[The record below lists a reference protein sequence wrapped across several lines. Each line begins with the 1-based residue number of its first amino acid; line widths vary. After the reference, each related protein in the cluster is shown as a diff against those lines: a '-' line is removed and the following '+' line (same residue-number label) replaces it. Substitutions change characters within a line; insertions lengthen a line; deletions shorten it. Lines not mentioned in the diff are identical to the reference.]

1 MVTVISFII
10 TLGVLI
16 FVHEFG
22 HFIIAK
28 TFGVKVLKFSLGFG
42 NKLLSRQWGETE
54 YLLSAFPLG
63 GYVKMYG
70 EEPGE
75 EVADID
81 RERSFSHKKAWQRFL
96 VVFAG
101 PFFNLLFAVFLFFG
115 LFYLVGLPERQEL
128 GGTIGSVQ
136 EESPAAAAGLQKG
149 DVIVSIDG
157 QSISTWAQISPLVR
171 QGAGRPVRL
180 EVRRGEATQSYEITP
195 QMLPVRNIF
204 GEEVEQKYMLGIGPP
219 DAVAYT
225 KAGFFESAQA
235 AVIQTWNLSYL
246 TVVSIGKLIQRVV
259 PASELGG
266 PIRIAEIA
274 GERMRAG
281 GADFIFFMALLSIN
295 LGILN
300 LLPVPVLA
308 GGHLAFLSLEMLR
321 GKPVSERALEI
332 GQKIGIA
339 LLGALMIFVFY
350 NDIARLVRQWMAT

>member
-42 NKLLSRQWGETE
+42 NKLVSRQWGETE

-136 EESPAAAAGLQKG
+136 ADSPAAAAGLQKG
-149 DVIVSIDG
+149 DVI
-157 QSISTWAQISPLVR
+157 
-171 QGAGRPVRL
+171 
-180 EVRRGEATQSYEITP
+180 
-195 QMLPVRNIF
+195 
-204 GEEVEQKYMLGIGPP
+204 
-219 DAVAYT
+219 
-225 KAGFFESAQA
+225 
-235 AVIQTWNLSYL
+235 LS
-246 TVVSIGKLIQRVV
+246 
-259 PASELGG
+259 
-266 PIRIAEIA
+266 
-274 GERMRAG
+274 M
-281 GADFIFFMALLSIN
+281 
-295 LGILN
+295 
-300 LLPVPVLA
+300 
-308 GGHLAFLSLEMLR
+308 
-321 GKPVSERALEI
+321 
-332 GQKIGIA
+332 
-339 LLGALMIFVFY
+339 
-350 NDIARLVRQWMAT
+350 